1 MAATS
6 HESDSHPAFLEK
18 QCLGFL
24 QALVTEKIGFKFHI
38 SSGDFACSLDFN
50 GADPPTQTRSSTV
63 KVKRK
68 SPSTRKRNADR
79 RRLFLENKKRTGP
92 ISVDTEQARS
102 AAASFAKARESQL
115 DKVLEAE
122 VKEKEEVAGNKLVPE
137 TVDIATEN
145 PESPL
150 DLNPR
155 PIHFQQG
162 NSGGSAESLDTSSDP
177 SRDEIVEVTEFM
189 QFKPHPRPLQR
200 ARARYEAR
208 TGNTPWEKR
217 HIGADHHPSD
227 LSQGSQVVQAQEG
240 RSLHR
245 LGAYRDEP
253 SDQLSQM
260 PWVIPDCPTSE
271 VSYIGHGLLAHS
283 EAHKRDQRKSSYKY
297 GDYPVSSMNDQ
308 MCEDLVLLQTCL
320 DRRVIGAKSQQ
331 LV

>member
-6 HESDSHPAFLEK
+6 HECDSHPSFLEK

-38 SSGDFACSLDFN
+38 SSGDFVCSLDFN
-50 GADPPTQTRSSTV
+50 GAVSPTQTRSSTV

-102 AAASFAKARESQL
+102 AAASFAKVKARESQP

-155 PIHFQQG
+155 PIHFQQE

-217 HIGADHHPSD
+217 HIGADHHHSD
-227 LSQGSQVVQAQEG
+227 LSQRSQVVQAQDPDPSSSECLPHVPVVERWEHRCDRCNNKITDADWSRFRSEG
-240 RSLHR
+240 WDVETVRHLREVQRPLRLRCSPCIDSVARALARSNRPHEFR
-245 LGAYRDEP
+245 
-253 SDQLSQM
+253 
-260 PWVIPDCPTSE
+260 
-271 VSYIGHGLLAHS
+271 
-283 EAHKRDQRKSSYKY
+283 
-297 GDYPVSSMNDQ
+297 
-308 MCEDLVLLQTCL
+308 
-320 DRRVIGAKSQQ
+320 
-331 LV
+331 

>member
-6 HESDSHPAFLEK
+6 HECDSHPSFLEK

-38 SSGDFACSLDFN
+38 SSGDFVCSLDFN
-50 GADPPTQTRSSTV
+50 GAVSPTQTRSSTV

-102 AAASFAKARESQL
+102 AAASFAKVKARESQL

-177 SRDEIVEVTEFM
+177 SRDEIVEVTEFN
-189 QFKPHPRPLQR
+189 QVKTHPRPLQR

-217 HIGADHHPSD
+217 HIGADHHHSD
-227 LSQGSQVVQAQEG
+227 LSQRSQVVQAQDPDPSSSECLPHVPAVERWKRPGEAYFVGDEVPADDDRACWACNAVGADVDWHQHEGIAMCRRCVDDYRTTEPG
-240 RSLHR
+240 RSL
-245 LGAYRDEP
+245 
-253 SDQLSQM
+253 
-260 PWVIPDCPTSE
+260 
-271 VSYIGHGLLAHS
+271 
-283 EAHKRDQRKSSYKY
+283 
-297 GDYPVSSMNDQ
+297 
-308 MCEDLVLLQTCL
+308 LLQL
-320 DRRVIGAKSQQ
+320 KIGFEERQNSQ
-331 LV
+331 

>member
-6 HESDSHPAFLEK
+6 HDCDSHPSFLEK
-18 QCLGFL
+18 HCLGFL

-50 GADPPTQTRSSTV
+50 GADSPTQTRSSTV

-92 ISVDTEQARS
+92 ISVDTDQARS
-102 AAASFAKARESQL
+102 AAASFAKVKARESQL

-137 TVDIATEN
+137 TVDIDTEN

-155 PIHFQQG
+155 PIHFQQE
-162 NSGGSAESLDTSSDP
+162 NSGGSAESLDSSSDP

-189 QFKPHPRPLQR
+189 QFNNININDPTSTLGPSRDLTDPSASGVTAEPIDPNRCLRPLQR
-200 ARARYEAR
+200 ARERRAERLKEESHAEAEFDPDHHVP
-208 TGNTPWEKR
+208 GVKPGDACWACNVV
-217 HIGADHHPSD
+217 GADVDWYQHDWH
-227 LSQGSQVVQAQEG
+227 EG
-240 RSLHR
+240 IAICMPCIDNTE
-245 LGAYRDEP
+245 LGRN
-253 SDQLSQM
+253 L
-260 PWVIPDCPTSE
+260 
-271 VSYIGHGLLAHS
+271 
-283 EAHKRDQRKSSYKY
+283 
-297 GDYPVSSMNDQ
+297 
-308 MCEDLVLLQTCL
+308 LLQL
-320 DRRVIGAKSQQ
+320 KIEFRRETK
-331 LV
+331 

>member
-6 HESDSHPAFLEK
+6 HECESHPSFLEK

-50 GADPPTQTRSSTV
+50 GADSPTQTRSSTV

-102 AAASFAKARESQL
+102 AAASFAKVKARESQP

-137 TVDIATEN
+137 TVDIDTEN

-150 DLNPR
+150 DLNPM
-155 PIHFQQG
+155 PIHFQQEI
-162 NSGGSAESLDTSSDP
+162 SGGSAESLDTSSDP
-177 SRDEIVEVTEFM
+177 SRDEIVEVTESM
-189 QFKPHPRPLQR
+189 QFNRHPRPLQR

-217 HIGADHHPSD
+217 HIGADHHHSN
-227 LSQGSQVVQAQEG
+227 LSQGSQVVQAQDPDPSSSECLPHVPAVERWKHPGETYFVGDEVPADDDRACWACNAVGADVDWHRHEGIAMCRRCVDDYRTTEPG
-240 RSLHR
+240 RSL
-245 LGAYRDEP
+245 
-253 SDQLSQM
+253 
-260 PWVIPDCPTSE
+260 
-271 VSYIGHGLLAHS
+271 
-283 EAHKRDQRKSSYKY
+283 
-297 GDYPVSSMNDQ
+297 
-308 MCEDLVLLQTCL
+308 LLQL
-320 DRRVIGAKSQQ
+320 KIGYEERQNSQ
-331 LV
+331 

>member
-6 HESDSHPAFLEK
+6 HECDSHPSFLEK

-38 SSGDFACSLDFN
+38 SSGDFVCSLDFN
-50 GADPPTQTRSSTV
+50 GADSPTQTRSSTV

-137 TVDIATEN
+137 TADIATEN

-189 QFKPHPRPLQR
+189 QFTPHPRPLQR
-200 ARARYEAR
+200 ARSRYEAR
-208 TGNTPWEKR
+208 TGNTPWKNR
-217 HIGADHHPSD
+217 HIGADHHLSD
-227 LSQGSQVVQAQEG
+227 LSQGTQEQWEQQRVYHKCDRCNNQLTDTDWSKLKSEG
-240 RSLHR
+240 WVFGIVKHCSPCIDSMAR
-245 LGAYRDEP
+245 AP
-253 SDQLSQM
+253 DQSTRPHELTD
-260 PWVIPDCPTSE
+260 VE
-271 VSYIGHGLLAHS
+271 
-283 EAHKRDQRKSSYKY
+283 
-297 GDYPVSSMNDQ
+297 
-308 MCEDLVLLQTCL
+308 
-320 DRRVIGAKSQQ
+320 
-331 LV
+331 

>member
-6 HESDSHPAFLEK
+6 HECDSHPSFLEK

-38 SSGDFACSLDFN
+38 SSGDFVCSFDFN
-50 GADPPTQTRSSTV
+50 GANSPTQTRSPTV

-92 ISVDTEQARS
+92 ISVDTDQARS
-102 AAASFAKARESQL
+102 AAASFAKVKARESQL

-227 LSQGSQVVQAQEG
+227 LSQGLQVVQAQDPDPSSSECLPHVPAVERWEHRCDRCNNKLTDSDWSKLRSEG
-240 RSLHR
+240 LGHLREVQRPLRLRCSPCIDSVARALTRSTRPHEFR
-245 LGAYRDEP
+245 
-253 SDQLSQM
+253 
-260 PWVIPDCPTSE
+260 
-271 VSYIGHGLLAHS
+271 
-283 EAHKRDQRKSSYKY
+283 
-297 GDYPVSSMNDQ
+297 
-308 MCEDLVLLQTCL
+308 
-320 DRRVIGAKSQQ
+320 
-331 LV
+331 

>member
-6 HESDSHPAFLEK
+6 HECDSHPSFLEK
-18 QCLGFL
+18 LCLGFL

-38 SSGDFACSLDFN
+38 SSGDFVCSLDFN
-50 GADPPTQTRSSTV
+50 GADSPTQTRSSTV

-102 AAASFAKARESQL
+102 AAASFAKVKARESQL

-155 PIHFQQG
+155 PIHFQQE

-189 QFKPHPRPLQR
+189 QFTPHPRPLQR

-217 HIGADHHPSD
+217 HIGADHHHSD
-227 LSQGSQVVQAQEG
+227 LSQRSQVVQAQDPDPSSSEC
-240 RSLHR
+240 LPH
-245 LGAYRDEP
+245 EP
-253 SDQLSQM
+253 
-260 PWVIPDCPTSE
+260 E
-271 VSYIGHGLLAHS
+271 VKQW
-283 EAHKRDQRKSSYKY
+283 EWPEWNRWE
-297 GDYPVSSMNDQ
+297 V
-308 MCEDLVLLQTCL
+308 
-320 DRRVIGAKSQQ
+320 
-331 LV
+331 

>member
-6 HESDSHPAFLEK
+6 HECDSHPSFLEK
-18 QCLGFL
+18 QCLDFL

-50 GADPPTQTRSSTV
+50 GADSPTQTRSSTV

-102 AAASFAKARESQL
+102 AAASFAKVKARESQP

-122 VKEKEEVAGNKLVPE
+122 VKEGEEVAGNKLVPE

-150 DLNPR
+150 DLNPL
-155 PIHFQQG
+155 PIHFQQEI
-162 NSGGSAESLDTSSDP
+162 SGGSAESLDTSSDP

-217 HIGADHHPSD
+217 HIGADHHHSD
-227 LSQGSQVVQAQEG
+227 LSQGSQVVQAQDPDPSSSECLLHVPAVDRSHLRESSVLSAWEQERVYLFCEQCNNKLTDSDWLKFKNEG
-240 RSLHR
+240 RDVENVTHCYPCMDSILM
-245 LGAYRDEP
+245 ANFVP
-253 SDQLSQM
+253 
-260 PWVIPDCPTSE
+260 PTS
-271 VSYIGHGLLAHS
+271 SL
-283 EAHKRDQRKSSYKY
+283 
-297 GDYPVSSMNDQ
+297 M
-308 MCEDLVLLQTCL
+308 
-320 DRRVIGAKSQQ
+320 
-331 LV
+331 

>member
-6 HESDSHPAFLEK
+6 HECDSHPSFLEK

-50 GADPPTQTRSSTV
+50 GADSPTQTRSSTV

-102 AAASFAKARESQL
+102 AAASFAKVKARESQP
-115 DKVLEAE
+115 DKVLEVE

-150 DLNPR
+150 DLNPL
-155 PIHFQQG
+155 PIHF
-162 NSGGSAESLDTSSDP
+162 
-177 SRDEIVEVTEFM
+177 
-189 QFKPHPRPLQR
+189 
-200 ARARYEAR
+200 
-208 TGNTPWEKR
+208 
-217 HIGADHHPSD
+217 
-227 LSQGSQVVQAQEG
+227 
-240 RSLHR
+240 
-245 LGAYRDEP
+245 
-253 SDQLSQM
+253 
-260 PWVIPDCPTSE
+260 
-271 VSYIGHGLLAHS
+271 
-283 EAHKRDQRKSSYKY
+283 
-297 GDYPVSSMNDQ
+297 
-308 MCEDLVLLQTCL
+308 
-320 DRRVIGAKSQQ
+320 
-331 LV
+331 

>member
-1 MAATS
+1 M
-6 HESDSHPAFLEK
+6 
-18 QCLGFL
+18 
-24 QALVTEKIGFKFHI
+24 
-38 SSGDFACSLDFN
+38 
-50 GADPPTQTRSSTV
+50 
-63 KVKRK
+63 
-68 SPSTRKRNADR
+68 
-79 RRLFLENKKRTGP
+79 
-92 ISVDTEQARS
+92 EQARS

-155 PIHFQQG
+155 PIHFQQE

-217 HIGADHHPSD
+217 HIGADHHHSD
-227 LSQGSQVVQAQEG
+227 LSQGSQVVQAQDPDPSSFEYLLHVPAVDRSHLRESSVLSAWEQERVYLFCEQCNNKLTDSDWLKFKNEG
-240 RSLHR
+240 RDVENVTHCYPCTDSILM
-245 LGAYRDEP
+245 ANYRPHEFTDVE
-253 SDQLSQM
+253 
-260 PWVIPDCPTSE
+260 
-271 VSYIGHGLLAHS
+271 
-283 EAHKRDQRKSSYKY
+283 
-297 GDYPVSSMNDQ
+297 
-308 MCEDLVLLQTCL
+308 
-320 DRRVIGAKSQQ
+320 
-331 LV
+331 

>member
-6 HESDSHPAFLEK
+6 HECDSHPSFLEK

-50 GADPPTQTRSSTV
+50 GADSPTQTRSSTV

-102 AAASFAKARESQL
+102 AAASFAKVKARESQL
-115 DKVLEAE
+115 DKVLETE
-122 VKEKEEVAGNKLVPE
+122 VEEKEEVAGNKLVPE
-137 TVDIATEN
+137 TDDIASEN

-150 DLNPR
+150 DLNPL
-155 PIHFQQG
+155 PIHFQHE

-217 HIGADHHPSD
+217 HIGADHHHSD
-227 LSQGSQVVQAQEG
+227 LSQGSQNVQAQDPDPSSSECLPHVPVVERWEHRCDRCNNKITDADWSRYRSEG
-240 RSLHR
+240 WDVETVRHLREVQRPLRLRCSPCIDSVARALTRSNRPHEFR
-245 LGAYRDEP
+245 
-253 SDQLSQM
+253 
-260 PWVIPDCPTSE
+260 
-271 VSYIGHGLLAHS
+271 
-283 EAHKRDQRKSSYKY
+283 
-297 GDYPVSSMNDQ
+297 
-308 MCEDLVLLQTCL
+308 
-320 DRRVIGAKSQQ
+320 
-331 LV
+331 

>member
-6 HESDSHPAFLEK
+6 HECDSHPSFLEK

-38 SSGDFACSLDFN
+38 SSGDFVCSLDFN
-50 GADPPTQTRSSTV
+50 GADSPTQTRSSTV

-102 AAASFAKARESQL
+102 AAASFAKVKARESQL

-155 PIHFQQG
+155 PIHFQQE

-189 QFKPHPRPLQR
+189 QFTPYPRPLQR

-217 HIGADHHPSD
+217 HIGSDHHHSD
-227 LSQGSQVVQAQEG
+227 LSQRSLVVQAQDPDPSSSECLPHVPAVEGWKPGETYPVGDEVPADVGRACWACNAFGADVDWHRHEGIAMCRRCVDDYRTREPG
-240 RSLHR
+240 RSL
-245 LGAYRDEP
+245 
-253 SDQLSQM
+253 
-260 PWVIPDCPTSE
+260 
-271 VSYIGHGLLAHS
+271 
-283 EAHKRDQRKSSYKY
+283 
-297 GDYPVSSMNDQ
+297 
-308 MCEDLVLLQTCL
+308 LLQL
-320 DRRVIGAKSQQ
+320 KIGFEERQNSQ
-331 LV
+331 

>member
-6 HESDSHPAFLEK
+6 HECDSHPSFLEK

-38 SSGDFACSLDFN
+38 SSGDFVCSLDFN
-50 GADPPTQTRSSTV
+50 GADSPTQTRSSTV

-102 AAASFAKARESQL
+102 AAASFAKVKARESQP

-137 TVDIATEN
+137 TVDIDTEN

-155 PIHFQQG
+155 PIHFQQE

-189 QFKPHPRPLQR
+189 QFTPHPRPLQR

-217 HIGADHHPSD
+217 HIGADHHHSD
-227 LSQGSQVVQAQEG
+227 LSQRSQVVQAQDPDPSSSECLPHVPAVEGWKPGETYSVGDEVPADVGRACWVCNAYGADVEWHRHEGIAMCRRCVDDYRTSESG
-240 RSLHR
+240 RSL
-245 LGAYRDEP
+245 
-253 SDQLSQM
+253 
-260 PWVIPDCPTSE
+260 
-271 VSYIGHGLLAHS
+271 
-283 EAHKRDQRKSSYKY
+283 
-297 GDYPVSSMNDQ
+297 
-308 MCEDLVLLQTCL
+308 LLQL
-320 DRRVIGAKSQQ
+320 KIGYEERQNSQ
-331 LV
+331 

>member
-6 HESDSHPAFLEK
+6 HECDSHPSFLEK

-38 SSGDFACSLDFN
+38 SSGDFVCSLDFN
-50 GADPPTQTRSSTV
+50 GTDSPTQTRSPTV

-189 QFKPHPRPLQR
+189 QFNNININDPTSTLGPSRNPSDPSASGVTAEPIDPNRCLRPLQR
-200 ARARYEAR
+200 ARERRAARLKACW
-208 TGNTPWEKR
+208 GCNVA
-217 HIGADHHPSD
+217 GADVEWYQHD
-227 LSQGSQVVQAQEG
+227 LKEVPEG
-240 RSLHR
+240 IGICMTCMDDTELGR
-245 LGAYRDEP
+245 L
-253 SDQLSQM
+253 L
-260 PWVIPDCPTSE
+260 
-271 VSYIGHGLLAHS
+271 
-283 EAHKRDQRKSSYKY
+283 
-297 GDYPVSSMNDQ
+297 
-308 MCEDLVLLQTCL
+308 LLQL
-320 DRRVIGAKSQQ
+320 KVEFGERQNSQ
-331 LV
+331 

>member
-18 QCLGFL
+18 LCLGFL

-38 SSGDFACSLDFN
+38 SSGDFVCSLDFN
-50 GADPPTQTRSSTV
+50 GAGSPTQTRSPTV

-79 RRLFLENKKRTGP
+79 RRLFLENKKRNGP
-92 ISVDTEQARS
+92 IPVDTDQVRS
-102 AAASFAKARESQL
+102 AAASPAQVKARESQL

-122 VKEKEEVAGNKLVPE
+122 VKEEEEVAGNKLVPE

-177 SRDEIVEVTEFM
+177 SRDETVEVTEFN
-189 QFKPHPRPLQR
+189 QVKTHPRPLQR
-200 ARARYEAR
+200 ARKRYKER
-208 TGNTPWEKR
+208 TGNSPWENR
-217 HIGADHHPSD
+217 HSGADHHLSD
-227 LSQGSQVVQAQEG
+227 LLSRELQVVN
-240 RSLHR
+240 SH
-245 LGAYRDEP
+245 DP
-253 SDQLSQM
+253 DPNSS
-260 PWVIPDCPTSE
+260 DCPPHVPGVE
-271 VSYIGHGLLAHS
+271 RWNHPG
-283 EAHKRDQRKSSYKY
+283 EACSV
-297 GDYPVSSMNDQ
+297 GDEDPADDDPATWSPLRYPTV
-308 MCEDLVLLQTCL
+308 
-320 DRRVIGAKSQQ
+320 
-331 LV
+331 

>member
-6 HESDSHPAFLEK
+6 HECDSHPSFLEK

-38 SSGDFACSLDFN
+38 SSGDFVCSLDFN
-50 GADPPTQTRSSTV
+50 GADSPTQTRSSTV

-102 AAASFAKARESQL
+102 AAASFAKVKARESQL

-155 PIHFQQG
+155 PIHFQQE

-189 QFKPHPRPLQR
+189 QSNLHPRPLQR

-217 HIGADHHPSD
+217 HIGADHHHSD
-227 LSQGSQVVQAQEG
+227 LSQRSQVVQAQDPDPSSSECLPHVPAVERWKPGETYFVGDEAPADDDRACWACNAVGADVDWHRHEGIAMCRRCVDDYRTTEPG
-240 RSLHR
+240 RSL
-245 LGAYRDEP
+245 
-253 SDQLSQM
+253 
-260 PWVIPDCPTSE
+260 
-271 VSYIGHGLLAHS
+271 
-283 EAHKRDQRKSSYKY
+283 
-297 GDYPVSSMNDQ
+297 
-308 MCEDLVLLQTCL
+308 LLQL
-320 DRRVIGAKSQQ
+320 KIGFEERQNSQ
-331 LV
+331 

>member
-6 HESDSHPAFLEK
+6 HECDSHPSFLEK

-38 SSGDFACSLDFN
+38 SSGDFVCSLDFN
-50 GADPPTQTRSSTV
+50 GADSPTQTRSSTV

-155 PIHFQQG
+155 PIHFQQE

-189 QFKPHPRPLQR
+189 QFNINDPTSTLGPSRDLTDPSASGVTAEPIDPNRCLRPLQR
-200 ARARYEAR
+200 ARERRAERLKEKSHAEAEFDPDHHVP
-208 TGNTPWEKR
+208 GVKLGDACWACNVV
-217 HIGADHHPSD
+217 GADVDWYQHDWH
-227 LSQGSQVVQAQEG
+227 EG
-240 RSLHR
+240 IAICMPCIDNYRTTEPGCSL
-245 LGAYRDEP
+245 
-253 SDQLSQM
+253 
-260 PWVIPDCPTSE
+260 
-271 VSYIGHGLLAHS
+271 
-283 EAHKRDQRKSSYKY
+283 
-297 GDYPVSSMNDQ
+297 
-308 MCEDLVLLQTCL
+308 LLQL
-320 DRRVIGAKSQQ
+320 KIEFEERQNSQ
-331 LV
+331 

>member
-6 HESDSHPAFLEK
+6 HECDSHPSFLEK

-38 SSGDFACSLDFN
+38 SSGDFVCSLDFN
-50 GADPPTQTRSSTV
+50 GADSPTQTRSSTV

-137 TVDIATEN
+137 TVDIDTEN

-150 DLNPR
+150 DLNPM
-155 PIHFQQG
+155 PIHFQQEI
-162 NSGGSAESLDTSSDP
+162 SGGSAESLDTSSDP

-189 QFKPHPRPLQR
+189 QSNLHPRPLQR

-253 SDQLSQM
+253 SDQLCQK
-260 PWVIPDCPTSE
+260 PWSIPDCHHSE
-271 VSYIGHGLLAHS
+271 VSYIGHGVLAHS
-283 EAHKRDQRKSSYKY
+283 QAHKIDQRKSSYKY
-297 GDYPVSSMNDQ
+297 GDYPVSNINKDES
-308 MCEDLVLLQTCL
+308 VILQTCL
-320 DRRVIGAKSQQ
+320 DRTVIGATS
-331 LV
+331 

>member
-6 HESDSHPAFLEK
+6 HECDSHPSFLEK

-38 SSGDFACSLDFN
+38 SSGDFVCSLDFN
-50 GADPPTQTRSSTV
+50 GADSPTQTRSSTV

-92 ISVDTEQARS
+92 ISVDTDQARS
-102 AAASFAKARESQL
+102 AAASFAKVKARESQL

-155 PIHFQQG
+155 PIHFQQE

-189 QFKPHPRPLQR
+189 QSNLHPRPLQR

-217 HIGADHHPSD
+217 HIGADHHHSD
-227 LSQGSQVVQAQEG
+227 LSQGSQVVQVQDPDPSSSEC
-240 RSLHR
+240 LPH
-245 LGAYRDEP
+245 EP
-253 SDQLSQM
+253 
-260 PWVIPDCPTSE
+260 E
-271 VSYIGHGLLAHS
+271 VKQW
-283 EAHKRDQRKSSYKY
+283 EWPEWNKWE
-297 GDYPVSSMNDQ
+297 V
-308 MCEDLVLLQTCL
+308 
-320 DRRVIGAKSQQ
+320 
-331 LV
+331 

>member
-6 HESDSHPAFLEK
+6 HECDSHPSFLEK

-38 SSGDFACSLDFN
+38 SSGDFVCSLDFN
-50 GADPPTQTRSSTV
+50 GADSPTQTRSSTV

-102 AAASFAKARESQL
+102 AAASFAKVKARESQL

-155 PIHFQQG
+155 PIHFQQE

-217 HIGADHHPSD
+217 YIGADHHPSD

-253 SDQLSQM
+253 SAIQLLDQM
-260 PWVIPDCPTSE
+260 PWGIPECPPSE
-271 VSYIGHGLLAHS
+271 VSYIGHGALAHG
-283 EAHKRDQRKSSYKY
+283 EADKRNQRNSPYRY
-297 GDYPVSSMNDQ
+297 GDYHVSNMSDQ
-308 MCEDLVLLQTCL
+308 SVILQTCP
-320 DRRVIGAKSQQ
+320 DRRENGATI
-331 LV
+331 

>member
-6 HESDSHPAFLEK
+6 HECDSHPSFLEK

-38 SSGDFACSLDFN
+38 SSGDFVCSLDFN
-50 GADPPTQTRSSTV
+50 GADSPTQTRSSTV

-102 AAASFAKARESQL
+102 AAASFAKVKARESQL

-137 TVDIATEN
+137 TVDIDTEN

-150 DLNPR
+150 DLNPM
-155 PIHFQQG
+155 PIHFQQEI
-162 NSGGSAESLDTSSDP
+162 SGGSAESLDTSSDP
-177 SRDEIVEVTEFM
+177 SRDEIVEVTESM
-189 QFKPHPRPLQR
+189 QFNRHPRPLQR

-217 HIGADHHPSD
+217 HIGADHHHSD
-227 LSQGSQVVQAQEG
+227 LSQGSQVVQAQDPDPSSSEC
-240 RSLHR
+240 LPH
-245 LGAYRDEP
+245 EP
-253 SDQLSQM
+253 
-260 PWVIPDCPTSE
+260 E
-271 VSYIGHGLLAHS
+271 VKQW
-283 EAHKRDQRKSSYKY
+283 EWPEWNKWE
-297 GDYPVSSMNDQ
+297 V
-308 MCEDLVLLQTCL
+308 
-320 DRRVIGAKSQQ
+320 
-331 LV
+331 